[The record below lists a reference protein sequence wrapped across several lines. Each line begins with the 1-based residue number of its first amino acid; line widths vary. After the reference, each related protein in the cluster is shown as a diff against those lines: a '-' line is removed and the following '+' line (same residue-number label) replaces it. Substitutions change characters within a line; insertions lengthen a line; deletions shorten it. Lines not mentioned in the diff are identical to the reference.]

1 MMKVWLLLVLLLN
14 VYQAFASIEFNPEA
28 QANTYKLHAQFM
40 HEASMPFSYTVT
52 TIDNIQDLLNS
63 RPKWQYHDSGALNL
77 GEVEQQVWLKVVLRN
92 DSLIELPLLLSVN
105 NNLLDNITAYI
116 MQPNHAILTLD
127 LGDSRPLM
135 QRPIK
140 HEAQL
145 IPLELL
151 GKRQTTLY
159 LKVKHHGALNIPLS
173 LWHPVE
179 YLKYKSKFNLIYGIL
194 AGFLLAMIATN
205 FTMYSF
211 TRRKYFLHGTLLLS
225 SVWLLLVH
233 LYGFGYRYLYA
244 DWQWMQQYGQSILV
258 LLSTLAIIPILRSR
272 ILPISTAPN
281 VDSWLKYLLA
291 GGLVITLLC
300 TFLPITMALKVA
312 YAFAITSVVYFF
324 VITIKSPLQ
333 KLSQRIPAVT
343 VYLSLMISLCY
354 QFGFELG
361 LLSGALLERPV
372 TYVCSLFVCIYI
384 SYALAKQ
391 YIFERESHI
400 KQQEQ
405 KLAKTRAEDALL
417 KEKLMIHEQAQQDLE
432 SSIDERTFELQVT
445 LRELEEKNRELE
457 RLNMEDPL
465 TKVKNRRY
473 FDKRLMMEVRR
484 SRREQTTLSVIMLD
498 IDHFKR
504 VNDVYGHLAGDQ
516 TICAFANTIQQHLKR
531 PHDEVFRYGGEEFVI
546 LLPNTDATGAQEL
559 AEKIR
564 QATATCTV
572 NIADQSIQFTAS
584 AGLYSAIA
592 QDTQNPTL
600 FTDFADKALYEAKQQ
615 GRNQVCIYQHKQET

>member
-1 MMKVWLLLVLLLN
+1 MKLWLLFALL
-14 VYQAFASIEFNPEA
+14 F
-28 QANTYKLHAQFM
+28 NTYSALANIANDLGPTPHVFELQAQFR
-40 HEASMPFSYTVT
+40 HQASLPFSYTVT
-52 TIDNIQDLLNS
+52 AQENIQALLNDN
-63 RPKWQYHDSGALNL
+63 PKWHYHGSGDLNL
-77 GEVEQQVWLKVVLRN
+77 GEVEQQVWIKIVLRN

-105 NNLLDNITAYI
+105 NNLLDSITAYI
-116 MQPNHAILTLD
+116 MQPDHAILTLD

-140 HEAQL
+140 HESQL
-145 IPLELL
+145 IPLELP
-151 GKRQTTLY
+151 GKRQTTVY

-194 AGFLLAMIATN
+194 AGFVLAMIATN
-205 FTMYSF
+205 FTMYTF
-211 TRRKYFLHGTLLLS
+211 TRRKYFLHGTLLLL

-244 DWQWMQQYGQSILV
+244 DWQWMQQYGQSLLV
-258 LLSTLAIIPILRSR
+258 LLSTLAIVPILRSG
-272 ILPISTAPN
+272 ILPISTAPH
-281 VDSWLKYLLA
+281 VDTGLKYLLVS
-291 GGLVITLLC
+291 GLGITLLC
-300 TFLPITMALKVA
+300 TLLPITLALKVA
-312 YAFAITSVVYFF
+312 YVSAIIAVVYFF
-324 VITIKSPLQ
+324 VITIKASLE
-333 KLSQRIPAVT
+333 KLSQKLLAVT
-343 VYLSLMISLCY
+343 VYLCLMISLCY
-354 QFGFELG
+354 QLGFELG

-372 TYVCSLFVCIYI
+372 TYICALFVCAYI

-417 KEKLMIHEQAQQDLE
+417 KEKLIIQEQAHQDLE

-516 TICAFANTIQQHLKR
+516 TICAFANTISKHLKR

-546 LLPNTDATGAQEL
+546 LLPNTSVQGAQEL
-559 AEKIR
+559 AEQIR
-564 QATATCTV
+564 EATASCV
-572 NIADQSIQFTAS
+572 VSIADQSIQFTTS
-584 AGLYSAIA
+584 AGLYSAVA
-592 QDTQNPTL
+592 QDTRNPTL
-600 FTDFADKALYEAKQQ
+600 FTDFADKALYEAKQT
-615 GRNQVCIYQHKQET
+615 GRNRVCIYQHTQET

>member
-1 MMKVWLLLVLLLN
+1 MKLWLLFALILN
-14 VYQAFASIEFNPEA
+14 SFPAVASIFVD
-28 QANTYKLHAQFM
+28 ANSNTHVFKLPAQFR
-40 HEASMPFSYTVT
+40 HQASLPFSYTVAPQ
-52 TIDNIQDLLNS
+52 DALQDLLSSNTT
-63 RPKWQYHDSGALNL
+63 WHYHDSGALNL
-77 GEVEQQVWLKVVLRN
+77 GEVDQQVWIKVVLRN
-92 DSLIELPLLLSVN
+92 NNLIEIPLLLSVN
-105 NNLLDNITAYI
+105 NNLLDSITAYI
-116 MQPNHAILTLD
+116 MQPDHAILTLD

-145 IPLELL
+145 IPLELP

-211 TRRKYFLHGTLLLS
+211 TRRKYFLHGTLLMT

-258 LLSTLAIIPILRSR
+258 LLSTLAMTPIIRSQ
-272 ILPISTAPN
+272 ILPISSAP
-281 VDSWLKYLLA
+281 SIESGLRYLLLS
-291 GGLVITLLC
+291 GFGITLLC
-300 TFLPITMALKVA
+300 TFLPITLALKTA
-312 YAFAITSVVYFF
+312 YIFAILAVIYFF
-324 VITIKSPLQ
+324 VITVKASPQ
-333 KLSQRIPAVT
+333 KLRKKIPTLT
-343 VYLSLMISLCY
+343 VHLCLMISLCY

-372 TYVCSLFVCIYI
+372 TYICSLFVCAYI

-391 YIFERESHI
+391 YISERECHI
-400 KQQEQ
+400 KTQEQ

-417 KEKLMIHEQAQQDLE
+417 KEKLSIQEQAQQDLE

-504 VNDVYGHLAGDQ
+504 VNDVFGHLAGDQ
-516 TICAFANTIQQHLKR
+516 TICAFANTISQHLKR

-546 LLPNTDATGAQEL
+546 LLPNTDAHGALEL

-564 QATATCTV
+564 LATASCTV
-572 NIADQSIQFTAS
+572 NIADQNIQFTTS

-592 QDTQNPTL
+592 KDTHNPTL
-600 FTDFADKALYEAKQQ
+600 FTDFADKALYEAKQS
-615 GRNQVCIYQHKQET
+615 GRNQVCIYQHT